1 MGSLRRRV
9 DLKMAAIHNT
19 LTGIASAVV
28 PITVSASPS
37 SITEV
42 TVFSPY
48 TSGGC
53 TATPSGGSGSYSYA
67 WTKVTNNYPGL
78 AIDTPFASGTTVTAT
93 GMLSGD
99 TWIDTI
105 RCTVT
110 DAANPSNNGYIN
122 VLVTIGRL

>member
-1 MGSLRRRV
+1 MGGLRRRV

-37 SITEV
+37 LLTEL
-42 TVFSPY
+42 TLSSSH

-67 WTKVTNNYPGL
+67 WIKVTNNYPDL
-78 AIDTPFASGTTVTAT
+78 VINTPLASGITVSAT
-93 GMLSGD
+93 GMVKGD
-99 TWIDTI
+99 TWTDTI

-110 DAANPSNNGYIN
+110 DAANPSNSGYTN
-122 VLVTIGRL
+122 VLVTIVRL